1 LKILGLILC
10 LLFLCFASEICK
22 AQKLDSL
29 KSKRESIVVVHSPR
43 KASILSTILPGAGQ
57 VYNKKYWKVPIVYA
71 GLGAFGYLFVINR
84 GEYNAASREIIVRN
98 DTSKKVADWT
108 ISSQYPES
116 YSASDILV
124 SANQYRRNSELSA
137 VGILVFYTFQIVDA
151 YVDAHLFTFDVSD
164 DLSLKIEPTIIPF
177 NRSAGLS
184 LRLGFR

>member
-1 LKILGLILC
+1 M
-10 LLFLCFASEICK
+10 
-22 AQKLDSL
+22 
-29 KSKRESIVVVHSPR
+29 
-43 KASILSTILPGAGQ
+43 T
-57 VYNKKYWKVPIVYA
+57 
-71 GLGAFGYLFVINR
+71 
-84 GEYNAASREIIVRN
+84 
-98 DTSKKVADWT
+98 
-108 ISSQYPES
+108 
-116 YSASDILV
+116 SDILV